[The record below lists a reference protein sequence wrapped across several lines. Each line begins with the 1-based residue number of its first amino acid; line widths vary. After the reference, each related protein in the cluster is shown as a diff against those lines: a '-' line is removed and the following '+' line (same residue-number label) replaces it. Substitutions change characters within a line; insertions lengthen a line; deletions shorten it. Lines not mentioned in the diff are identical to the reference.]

1 MLLSFEDLLPFHL
14 HVGFIYVE
22 SLMVEH
28 SLPSVGT
35 MSCGRDECTFSQLS
49 IVIGSDIGF
58 LVIKP
63 LSGAWVNQGLGCEAQ
78 GKSADYGVCG
88 NHMQRIW
95 SRMTLTC

>member
-1 MLLSFEDLLPFHL
+1 MVLSFEDLLPFHP
-14 HVGFIYVE
+14 HVGFIYMKG
-22 SLMVEH
+22 LMVGH

-35 MSCGRDECTFSQLS
+35 MSCGRDECSFSQLP
-49 IVIGSDIGF
+49 IVIGSGLGF

-63 LSGAWVNQGLGCEAQ
+63 LSGAQVNQGCKAQ
-78 GKSADYGVCG
+78 GKSADYDVCG